1 MDTYVFSQAI
11 LLKGQIYIFSIT
23 TLKFQVSRKLPPM
36 KIAPQSGP
44 GFGLG
49 LALELGLGGGGNF
62 PQGQFSWNQNFI
74 TNIYRPYKNKRL
86 LSILIVKTL

>member
-49 LALELGLGGGGNF
+49 LALELGLGGGGG
-62 PQGQFSWNQNFI
+62 PFSWKQKFI

>member
-49 LALELGLGGGGNF
+49 LALELGLGRGAIFLRGNF
-62 PQGQFSWNQNFI
+62 PGTKILLLTFI
-74 TNIYRPYKNKRL
+74 DHI
-86 LSILIVKTL
+86 KTKDYYPF

>member
-11 LLKGQIYIFSIT
+11 LLKGQIYVFSIT

-62 PQGQFSWNQNFI
+62 PGTKILLLTFI
-74 TNIYRPYKNKRL
+74 DHI
-86 LSILIVKTL
+86 KTKDYYPF

>member
-11 LLKGQIYIFSIT
+11 LLKGQIYVFSIT

-49 LALELGLGGGGNF
+49 LALELGLGGGG
-62 PQGQFSWNQNFI
+62 QFSWNQNFI

>member
-44 GFGLG
+44 GFDLG
-49 LALELGLGGGGNF
+49 LALELGLGGG
-62 PQGQFSWNQNFI
+62 QFSSGAIFLEPKF
-74 TNIYRPYKNKRL
+74 YY
-86 LSILIVKTL
+86 

>member
-11 LLKGQIYIFSIT
+11 LLKGQVYIFSIT

-49 LALELGLGGGGNF
+49 LAWAIFLRGNF
-62 PQGQFSWNQNFI
+62 PGTKILLLTFI
-74 TNIYRPYKNKRL
+74 DHI
-86 LSILIVKTL
+86 KTKDYYPF